1 MPVSNECYH
10 LGPGKTSVT
19 LRPNPAFLPPGH
31 VNREMVLTA
40 LSTSMPPGAHVDVL
54 CPVRSL
60 DEYVERTQVMRHSD
74 QLFVCFGDTG
84 KASLKVDCRH
94 YPASCSFA
102 NCCHSSG
109 IALPVISF

>member
-1 MPVSNECYH
+1 LRS
-10 LGPGKTSVT
+10 LFDAGRALST
-19 LRPNPAFLPPGH
+19 LKVYVGRPPGH

-40 LSTSMPPGAHVDVL
+40 LSTSMPPGAHVDVRTL

-60 DEYVERTQVMRHSD
+60 NKYMERNQVIRHSD
-74 QLFVCFGDTG
+74 QLFVCFVDTE

-102 NCCHSSG
+102 NRCYSSG
-109 IALPVISF
+109 IALPIISF